1 MAEEK
6 IFSAEVYHKSCSADW
21 ILLIH
26 GFGGS
31 ARTWRK
37 QIDFF
42 SDHYNLL
49 VLEMH
54 KGEANDDLDLDRICE
69 IIKNTL
75 NYHKIEKAH
84 FLGFSFSS
92 LICLR
97 FAVLYPEK
105 VSSLV
110 MGGGIIKFN
119 LKTRFLLFLAITF
132 RGMVHYM
139 ILYRFFAYVIMP
151 RSNHKRSRDIFV
163 NEAKKLGYDEFCKWL
178 DIVPQ
183 TRKSLSWLDDLND
196 DIKVLY
202 VSGNEDY
209 LFLKDTV
216 KYSKKMSN
224 SRVEI
229 IDNCGHVC
237 SIEQYDRFNNVVF
250 KYLDQM
256 AGNRSL

>member
-6 IFSAEVYHKSCSADW
+6 RFSAQVFHKKDSAEW
-21 ILLIH
+21 IVFIH

-31 ARTWRK
+31 ARTWKK
-37 QIDFF
+37 QIEFF
-42 SDHYNLL
+42 SKYYNLL

-54 KGEANDDLDLDRICE
+54 KNKVDEYLDLDKICKL
-69 IIKNTL
+69 ITNTVNHYQIK
-75 NYHKIEKAH
+75 KAH

-105 VSSLV
+105 VNSLI

-119 LKTRFLLFLAITF
+119 FKTRFLLFLAITF
-132 RGMVHYM
+132 KKMINYMV
-139 ILYRFFAYVIMP
+139 LYRFFAYIILP
-151 RSNHKRSRDIFV
+151 KKNHKRSRDIFV
-163 NEAKKLGYDEFCKWL
+163 NEAQKLGYNEFCKWL
-178 DIVPQ
+178 DIIPQ
-183 TRKSLSWLDDLND
+183 TTQSLTWLDKLND

-209 LFLKDTV
+209 LFLKDTL
-216 KYSKKMSN
+216 KYSKKISN
-224 SRVEI
+224 SQIEV

-237 SIEQYDRFNNVVF
+237 SIEQSDKFNNVVF
-250 KYLDQM
+250 KYL
-256 AGNRSL
+256 NSN

>member
-6 IFSAEVYHKSCSADW
+6 IFDAEVYYRNDPDHW
-21 ILLIH
+21 IIMVH

-31 ARTWRK
+31 ARTWKK

-42 SDHYNLL
+42 SKHYNLL

-54 KGEANDDLDLDRICE
+54 NRNENEDLDLDKVCKLI
-69 IIKNTL
+69 NSTL
-75 NYHKIEKAH
+75 DHYKIEQAH

-105 VSSLV
+105 VHSLI
-110 MGGGIIKFN
+110 MGGGILKFN

-132 RGMVHYM
+132 KGIINYMV
-139 ILYRFFAYVIMP
+139 LYRFFAYIIMP
-151 RSNHKRSRDIFV
+151 KKNHRRSRAIFV

-183 TRKSLSWLDDLND
+183 TTKSLSWLNELND
-196 DIKVLY
+196 NIKVLY

-209 LFLKDTV
+209 LFLKDTL
-216 KYSKKMSN
+216 KYSKKIRN
-224 SRVEI
+224 SQVEI

-237 SIEQYDRFNNVVF
+237 SIEQHDMFNKVVF
-250 KYLDQM
+250 KYLNS
-256 AGNRSL
+256 A